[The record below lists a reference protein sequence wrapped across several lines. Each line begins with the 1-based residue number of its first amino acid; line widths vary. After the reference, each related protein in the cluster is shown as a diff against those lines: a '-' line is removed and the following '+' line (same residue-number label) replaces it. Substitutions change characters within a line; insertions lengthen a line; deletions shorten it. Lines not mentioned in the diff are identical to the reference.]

1 MVNLNRSRT
10 TVPPDKNSVIF
21 LDKGLFLVEKGTT
34 RMHADA
40 ELISSEFITA
50 LKELQKRFS
59 LVIVE
64 ESGEQDTAAK
74 ASMNAILSR
83 SGVDITTTL
92 KDVEAQEGT
101 NRAEV
106 FPLAVIDQ
114 FSRSN
119 SIPPERRYFLHT
131 GLKLTCFS
139 DERSVGTGSYLP
151 EILTLSFHTYDD
163 LISWILSHPQPY
175 RNLRMALQ
183 RGGDILAHGGL
194 VAFPTETVYG
204 LGADATDPNA
214 VKKIFS
220 AKKRP
225 FFDPLIVHVSDRAQM
240 LPLVTELPEKA
251 SLLITQFWPGPL
263 TVVLP
268 KSALIPEIVT
278 AGFPSV
284 AIRMPSN
291 PLALELIRLS
301 GKPIAAPSANLFGCT
316 SPTTA
321 RHVEEQLG
329 GAYDAIIDGGG
340 CTVGIE
346 STVISFVEEIPRIL
360 RPGGIDRAAVE
371 ACIGKVVSGEQASP
385 EDISQSPGMLPSHY
399 ATATP
404 LRIVEDLTGYASRKD
419 VGVLL
424 FGTGSQVFS
433 GPVEYLSLS
442 SDTAEAAM
450 RLYQAMRRLDS
461 LSLSL
466 IVVKLLPEDGI
477 GLAVNNR
484 LQKAAANLQ

>member
-40 ELISSEFITA
+40 ELLSSEFITA

-163 LISWILSHPQPY
+163 FISWILSHPQPY

-214 VKKIFS
+214 VKKIFQQRNAPS
-220 AKKRP
+220 
-225 FFDPLIVHVSDRAQM
+225 
-240 LPLVTELPEKA
+240 
-251 SLLITQFWPGPL
+251 
-263 TVVLP
+263 
-268 KSALIPEIVT
+268 LIP
-278 AGFPSV
+278 
-284 AIRMPSN
+284 
-291 PLALELIRLS
+291 
-301 GKPIAAPSANLFGCT
+301 
-316 SPTTA
+316 
-321 RHVEEQLG
+321 
-329 GAYDAIIDGGG
+329 
-340 CTVGIE
+340 
-346 STVISFVEEIPRIL
+346 
-360 RPGGIDRAAVE
+360 
-371 ACIGKVVSGEQASP
+371 
-385 EDISQSPGMLPSHY
+385 
-399 ATATP
+399 
-404 LRIVEDLTGYASRKD
+404 
-419 VGVLL
+419 
-424 FGTGSQVFS
+424 
-433 GPVEYLSLS
+433 
-442 SDTAEAAM
+442 
-450 RLYQAMRRLDS
+450 
-461 LSLSL
+461 
-466 IVVKLLPEDGI
+466 
-477 GLAVNNR
+477 
-484 LQKAAANLQ
+484 